1 MRTRP
6 TRHRLLPPGTHDP
19 DRAVRFGGH
28 AVHSHDH
35 PQLIHVVS
43 GSIVVDTGAKAIAVG
58 PGCSLWLATG
68 IPHGVRPQR
77 ESIILGPELSS
88 GTEPPDRWL
97 LLERNETLCELALLI
112 LARSPTS
119 PAEIAQFRA
128 ALDEHLRDLAADD
141 LFVPEV
147 RHPRIKD
154 LAADP
159 LILRAPLTSLAAA
172 RGLST
177 RHIERMV
184 KAETGMTF
192 VAWRTR
198 KRINHALRLIRAG
211 ATTSAVARAVG
222 YESSDGLLKA
232 IERLTG
238 LSREDLRQDLSGAVR
253 DWCLHRRS
261 APASV
266 LTE

>member
-6 TRHRLLPPGTHDP
+6 ARHRLLPPDTADP
-19 DRAVRFGGH
+19 HRAVRFDGH

-43 GSIVVDTGAKAIAVG
+43 GSVVVDVGTEAVALG
-58 PGCSLWLATG
+58 RGCSLWLATG
-68 IPHGVRPQR
+68 VPHAVRSQR
-77 ESIILGPELSS
+77 DSIILGPQLSS

-97 LLERNETLCELALLI
+97 LLERNETLGELALLI
-112 LARSPTS
+112 LARSPMS
-119 PAEIAQFRA
+119 AAEIPRFRA

-147 RHPRIKD
+147 RHPRIRT
-154 LAADP
+154 LATDP
-159 LILRAPLTSLAAA
+159 LILRSPLTSLAAA

-177 RHIERMV
+177 RHLERLIR
-184 KAETGMTF
+184 AETGMTF

-198 KRINHALRLIRAG
+198 RRINQALRLIRAG
-211 ATTSAVARAVG
+211 AGRSAAARAVG
-222 YESSDGLLKA
+222 YQSSDGLLKA

-238 LSREDLRQDLSGAVR
+238 LSREDLREDLSGAVR
-253 DWCLHRRS
+253 DWCRQRRS